1 MREND
6 DTAGS
11 DLEVKASPGLSTTG
25 TVKDHPAGNTLSNFA
40 IPDGQNL
47 DDLKNIKIDGSYP
60 TITNVTSTK
69 SDGTYGIGEVIPIN
83 VTFSEDVTLA
93 NGTLDLVL
101 NHGNNSNSKI
111 SVATFSGSSSASQNY
126 TVAAGDTTNDLNHSS
141 ISLSASNTTLKDGGN
156 NAMQSFAPT
165 SATLG
170 TNKALKIDGNRPTIM
185 KIRSTKSAGYYKV
198 GEDIPIEIY
207 FSEAVTTTSAN
218 ILSAVIETGST
229 NSDATLTYGAIS
241 NATVATATYQVRA
254 NDYNPSLSINSIAIS
269 GGQNVNDQNGNAMTS
284 TAIPRW

>member
-1 MREND
+1 ME
-6 DTAGS
+6 
-11 DLEVKASPGLSTTG
+11 P
-25 TVKDHPAGNTLSNFA
+25 
-40 IPDGQNL
+40 
-47 DDLKNIKIDGSYP
+47 
-60 TITNVTSTK
+60 
-69 SDGTYGIGEVIPIN
+69 GIGEVIPIN

-156 NAMQSFAPT
+156 NAIQSFAPT

-218 ILSAVIETGST
+218 ILSAVIE
-229 NSDATLTYGAIS
+229 L
-241 NATVATATYQVRA
+241 VLQ
-254 NDYNPSLSINSIAIS
+254 
-269 GGQNVNDQNGNAMTS
+269 
-284 TAIPRW
+284 IPMLH